1 MAKSSEPNYQELN
14 AQLEAILSQ
23 LENGQLDVDEAIKQ
37 YEKGMEIVKELEKY
51 LKTAEN
57 KVKKVQDLR
66 KAG

>member
-1 MAKSSEPNYQELN
+1 MTKELDYKTLN
-14 AQLEAILSQ
+14 VQLESILDE

-37 YEKGMEIVKELEKY
+37 YQKGMEIVKELEKY